1 MLRKIMKYIFYEDIP
16 KEERE
21 KIRKEVFKEKRLL
34 IVILGAGFGLCA
46 FFALNLIDIIF
57 QIKIGE
63 ETVYRFIQYLFVL
76 TIMALFFNHAIL
88 NRIIIRE
95 VEKRKNS

>member
-1 MLRKIMKYIFYEDIP
+1 MKYIFYEDIP

-21 KIRKEVFKEKRLL
+21 KIRKEVFTEKRLL
-34 IVILGAGFGLCA
+34 IVILGAGFGLSA
-46 FFALNLIDIIF
+46 FFALSLMDMIF
-57 QIKIGE
+57 QFKLGE
-63 ETVYRFIQYLFVL
+63 EIVYRFIQSLLVI
-76 TIMALFFNHAIL
+76 TIMALFFNHAIF